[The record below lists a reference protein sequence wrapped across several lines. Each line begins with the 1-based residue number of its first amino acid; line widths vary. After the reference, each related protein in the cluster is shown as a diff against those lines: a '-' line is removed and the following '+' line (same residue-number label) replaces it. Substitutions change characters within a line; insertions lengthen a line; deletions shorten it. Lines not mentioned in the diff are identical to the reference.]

1 MQHRDK
7 ICILKMIE
15 EIDIGIEL
23 LGQASMEQFLE
34 NEMLKRAMGM
44 TCINI
49 GELVKV
55 ITADLRHKYREFPWR
70 AVAGMRDIT
79 AYRYQTLRM
88 EDVYMTVHEEYP
100 WPKKQLM
107 AILEQEEHKE

>member
-70 AVAGMRDIT
+70 AGCRNE
-79 AYRYQTLRM
+79 RYYGAQVSNPADGRCIY
-88 EDVYMTVHEEYP
+88 DSS
-100 WPKKQLM
+100 
-107 AILEQEEHKE
+107 